1 MTPLK
6 MLLSV
11 AFATTALT
19 GFAQH
24 KAPVF
29 TTIKANA
36 ITSVKDQ
43 NRSGTCWDYATCG
56 FLESEIL
63 RKTGKTVDLAEMY
76 VAYQDYL
83 DCADYHIRMHGSS
96 RF

>member
-11 AFATTALT
+11 AFATTALS
-19 GFAQH
+19 GFAQS

-63 RKTGKTVDLAEMY
+63 RKTVRIISTVPTTISACMATA
-76 VAYQDYL
+76 V
-83 DCADYHIRMHGSS
+83 S
-96 RF
+96 RKAAPATTW

>member
-11 AFATTALT
+11 AFATTALS
-19 GFAQH
+19 GFAQS

-43 NRSGTCWDYATCG
+43 NRSGTCWDYATCVRII
-56 FLESEIL
+56 STVPTTISACMATAVS
-63 RKTGKTVDLAEMY
+63 RKAAPATTW
-76 VAYQDYL
+76 
-83 DCADYHIRMHGSS
+83 
-96 RF
+96 

>member
-11 AFATTALT
+11 AFATTALAD
-19 GFAQH
+19 FAQS

-56 FLESEIL
+56 FLVITKYKL
-63 RKTGKTVDLAEMY
+63 KK
-76 VAYQDYL
+76 
-83 DCADYHIRMHGSS
+83 YHFANSS
-96 RF
+96 RTNNNLECFPLYRLECPN